1 MYDNKLTYEQKVE
14 MLKYNISRFDHY
26 YASVNFKSSFL
37 VIGNITILGF
47 LLTSRNQIND
57 YIFYCH
63 ILLITTSLIFVL
75 LAIKP
80 YLKSYTASKGLI
92 FFNDISNMKNFM
104 FKYKISFLSKKNYLD
119 DLKQQT
125 YSLAKGLKTKFLYLN
140 ISTISFIINI
150 ILFFIN
156 IVFFIEKHSKAII

>member
-1 MYDNKLTYEQKVE
+1 MNDEKLTYEQKTE

-47 LLTSRNQIND
+47 LLTSANKINE
-57 YIFYCH
+57 YIFYSH
-63 ILLITTSLIFVL
+63 MLLITTSLIFVL

-80 YLKSYTASKGLI
+80 YLKSYKQSNGLI
-92 FFNDISNMKNFM
+92 FFNDITNMKDFM
-104 FKYKISFLSKKNYLD
+104 FKYKINFLSQKNYLD
-119 DLKQQT
+119 DLKQQN
-125 YSLAKGLKTKFLYLN
+125 YVLAKGLKSKFLYLN
-140 ISTISFIINI
+140 ISTIAFIINI

-156 IVFFIEKHSKAII
+156 ISFIVEKSSKVVT